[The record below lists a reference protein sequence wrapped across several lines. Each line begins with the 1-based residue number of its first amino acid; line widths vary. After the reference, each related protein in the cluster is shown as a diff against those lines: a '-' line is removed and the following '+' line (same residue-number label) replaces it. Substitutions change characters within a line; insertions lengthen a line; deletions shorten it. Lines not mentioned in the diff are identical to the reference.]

1 MQQASLC
8 RWIKKFQFDFVLGK
22 CVCSCGGEILQN
34 PGEGGLPCC
43 SQGHEV
49 EDCNT
54 ELWPAA
60 GIFTIVL
67 LLAFFLNDPVD
78 TCERD
83 DRSDNIEKGHSNVLP
98 KASLTC

>member
-60 GIFTIVL
+60 GAGAGAQLLQQQPLKSIF
-67 LLAFFLNDPVD
+67 
-78 TCERD
+78 
-83 DRSDNIEKGHSNVLP
+83 K
-98 KASLTC
+98 